1 MQQLII
7 IGNVAKAAEVRQVN
21 ENVQVISFRVAVNES
36 YKDKQG
42 QKQERTTYY
51 KVERW
56 VKAGASTKVAEFLT
70 KGKLVSVTGKPSV
83 SAYLDKDNQA
93 QADLVVRVNNAPDAL
108 QLLGSN
114 GQGTSGNEATHN
126 QVVPAGGDDDND
138 LPF

>member
-7 IGNVAKAAEVRQVN
+7 IGNVVKAAEVRQVN
-21 ENVQVISFRVAVNES
+21 EQVQVISCRVAVNEQ
-36 YKDKQG
+36 YKTAAGEK
-42 QKQERTTYY
+42 KERTSYY

-56 VKAGASTKVAEFLT
+56 VKAGASTKLADFLT

-83 SAYLDKDNQA
+83 NSYLDKDQQA
-93 QADLVVRVNNAPDAL
+93 QGEIVIRVENL

-114 GQGTSGNEATHN
+114 ARSTTASEPAQSEVITA
-126 QVVPAGGDDDND
+126 AGGDDDND